1 MTTHKK
7 YDLPYM
13 PFYVGDWRKA
23 PDIRALTLEE
33 RALWFEMLCLMWESP
48 RRGYLTVDG
57 ETPIDDKTLARMI
70 GEDSSVITEIKQVLA
85 SVSIYSVEETTGII
99 YNRRMV
105 KDENIR
111 LSKSIAGK
119 LGMESRY
126 KDKKKEGFC
135 YNTSANKQPNKS
147 LTNIEY
153 EYESI
158 SDIDSASK
166 DKDKRGEFQ
175 ERGESDRKSPVK
187 AISSTKQFIDWY
199 CQEYQSRFGEK
210 YIMSGAKE
218 GSIIKGLLTSISLED
233 LQDKTIKFFESTD
246 DFILR
251 AGFTIGVFKSQI
263 NKLHPVRQAFSQL
276 PEKTRKNIAAYQS
289 IAKKEGWND

>member
-1 MTTHKK
+1 MTK
-7 YDLPYM
+7 DPSFL
-13 PFYVGDWRKA
+13 FYPEAFIMGTIGMSSAEKGDYITLLCIQHQQGGLIPKSTFESIVGVSNF
-23 PDIRALTLEE
+23 IRSKFIETEE
-33 RALWFEMLCLMWESP
+33 GWF
-48 RRGYLTVDG
+48 
-57 ETPIDDKTLARMI
+57 
-70 GEDSSVITEIKQVLA
+70 
-85 SVSIYSVEETTGII
+85 
-99 YNRRMV
+99 
-105 KDENIR
+105 NIR
-111 LSKSIAGK
+111 LMKEIEKRQVKSTNMSENAKIRWLRYKENAKAMQLHSKSNATA
-119 LGMESRY
+119 MQP
-126 KDKKKEGFC
+126 KDKDINININKKLR
-135 YNTSANKQPNKS
+135 SK
-147 LTNIEY
+147 IEI
-153 EYESI
+153 E
-158 SDIDSASK
+158 